1 MKAPLIAILFIS
13 FITTSCAKVYYS
25 PDAEILADNQKIV
38 AISPPVVSISANKR
52 VEAEAMIEQQRTESA
67 NFQNE
72 IYSWMLRRKTQGR
85 ITQEFQEIGNTN
97 IYLTRAGFPEKP
109 LTSQEMCESLN
120 VDGLLMSN
128 FALSKP
134 MSDGAAIALTFLVGF
149 GGSTNEVRTT
159 LTIYDCTAQK
169 MIWNYEHKYSGG
181 IGSSP
186 SRLVDQL
193 MKKASRK
200 MPYIDY

>member
-1 MKAPLIAILFIS
+1 
-13 FITTSCAKVYYS
+13 
-25 PDAEILADNQKIV
+25 
-38 AISPPVVSISANKR
+38 
-52 VEAEAMIEQQRTESA
+52 MIEQQRTEST

-85 ITQEFQEIGNTN
+85 ITQEFQETGNTN
-97 IYLTRAGFPEKP
+97 IYLTRAGFPENP
-109 LTSQEMCESLN
+109 LTNQEMCEYLN
-120 VDGLLMSN
+120 VDGLLTSN

-134 MSDGAAIALTFLVGF
+134 MSDGAAVALTLLVGF

-159 LTIYDCTAQK
+159 LTIYDCSAQK
-169 MIWNYEHKYSGG
+169 MIWNYDHKYSGG

-193 MKKASRK
+193 MRKASRR
-200 MPYIDY
+200 MPYIKN

>member
-1 MKAPLIAILFIS
+1 MKSRIILIGCLS
-13 FITTSCAKVYYS
+13 FMIASCAKVYYS
-25 PDAEILADNQKIV
+25 PDAKPLANSHKIV
-38 AISPPVVSISANKR
+38 AITPPVISIAANR
-52 VEAEAMIEQQRTESA
+52 NIDADAMIEQQRTESS

-85 ITQEFQEIGNTN
+85 ISQEFQEPGNTT
-97 IYLTRAGFPEKP
+97 IHLTRSGFPENP
-109 LTSQEMCESLN
+109 LTSKEMCDVLN
-120 VDGLLMSN
+120 VDGLLTSN

-134 MSDGAAIALTFLVGF
+134 MSDGAAVALGLLVGVW
-149 GGSTNEVRTT
+149 GSTNEVRTT
-159 LTIYDCTAQK
+159 LTIYDCATAK

-193 MKKASRK
+193 MRSASRR
-200 MPYIDY
+200 MPYMNN